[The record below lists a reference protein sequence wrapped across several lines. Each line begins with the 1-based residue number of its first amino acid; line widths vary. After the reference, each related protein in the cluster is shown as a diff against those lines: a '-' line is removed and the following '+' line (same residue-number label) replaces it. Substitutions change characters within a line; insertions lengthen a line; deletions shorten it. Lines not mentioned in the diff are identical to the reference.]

1 MRRETGT
8 RHREGAPQMTKWN
21 FVAMGQV
28 GLTGRTRAAAQPVAR
43 AAARWTGRPEAQIL
57 SLIGAGFLAIS
68 LIDFLRQV
76 DAVVAA
82 GRTGRQP
89 ANDAL
94 AERTQG
100 GPAGHR
106 HPAADLAAAGSKGQ
120 QPRVTSSR
128 HDKDDKTRTTARRKP

>member
-1 MRRETGT
+1 
-8 RHREGAPQMTKWN
+8 MTKWD

-28 GLTGRTRAAAQPVAR
+28 GLTGQTRKAAQPVAR
-43 AAARWTGRPEAQIL
+43 AVARWTGRPEAQIL

-89 ANDAL
+89 ANDA
-94 AERTQG
+94 
-100 GPAGHR
+100 PATR
-106 HPAADLAAAGSKGQ
+106 PESR
-120 QPRVTSSR
+120 QPR
-128 HDKDDKTRTTARRKP
+128 

>member
-1 MRRETGT
+1 
-8 RHREGAPQMTKWN
+8 MTKWN

-43 AAARWTGRPEAQIL
+43 AVARWTGRPEAQVL

-94 AERTQG
+94 AARTQD

-106 HPAADLAAAGSKGQ
+106 HPAAGLAAAGSKGQ
-120 QPRVTSSR
+120 PSRVTSSR
-128 HDKDDKTRTTARRKP
+128 HDKDNNKARTTARRKP

>member
-1 MRRETGT
+1 
-8 RHREGAPQMTKWN
+8 MTKWD

-28 GLTGRTRAAAQPVAR
+28 GLTGQTRRAAQRVAR
-43 AAARWTGRPEAQIL
+43 VAARWTGRPEAQIL

-89 ANDAL
+89 ATL
-94 AERTQG
+94 PPPGRR
-100 GPAGHR
+100 AGNPGDSGHSQDDDIAKTMTR
-106 HPAADLAAAGSKGQ
+106 SK
-120 QPRVTSSR
+120 P
-128 HDKDDKTRTTARRKP
+128 